1 MQFLESL
8 LCLCKL
14 KHLNKGRSVLWVL
27 SLFGG
32 LQVANKPSVT
42 PT

>member
-14 KHLNKGRSVLWVL
+14 KHLNKGQTVLWVL
-27 SLFGG
+27 SFFGG
-32 LQVANKPSVT
+32 LQVADKLSVT